1 MEERYGIDQVCSVGT
16 YATLQ
21 VKAALKDLAKNRGVS
36 FQEVRKLSNKLNMEK
51 QSIEN
56 FLKIACSDRSV
67 SLFINTYPEIL
78 DTIELIYGQPKNKS
92 IHACAMMIY
101 PSEKTMFEW
110 APISKQKG
118 MMVSEWEGGEL
129 DAAGFLKED
138 ILGIQQ
144 LDKLSD
150 IISLIKE
157 NFNGKVINLYDIPKD
172 DQKVFGYFQR
182 GWTGDVF
189 HFGAAGLTG
198 YCKQLKPDN
207 ITDLINCIGLYRP
220 GVMESNFHNEYILR
234 KTGERYSEAR
244 VGAEE
249 ILRETQNVMIWQEQT
264 MKMFQKL
271 GGFDL
276 VESDTARRSIGKK
289 DVSKLLAF
297 KERFIEHYMKNYGV
311 DYGYAEET
319 WGEIE
324 HMSSYQFNKCV
335 SGRMVILRGGRAN
348 KYKPTVEEMYKIAHS
363 KEYAEATNHI
373 ALRQVYLSKGY
384 GSGWSLNENG
394 ALVINRIKDI
404 RYQGIR
410 RTYKVTVEGGASIS
424 VTENH
429 KFPTDKGELMLKDMK
444 VGDSIPVNI
453 GYHAEDTMYVFT
465 DKGISNSKYHAQS
478 ESFREKYVLNSQK
491 GAQGFVS
498 KETSTSFTQLQYYKT
513 YLMKDRCE
521 QCDCSDKK
529 LEVHHID
536 GCHGNNDFNNLQ
548 TVCVSCHKKLHYGMG
563 RTKMGRKG
571 LKTEFRRIISIEFD
585 REESVYDI
593 EMEHPYHTFAIDNGI
608 VTCNSHAVCY
618 ALTGYACQWL
628 KVHYPLE
635 YWAVTFS
642 YAKDD
647 DYPIYLSEIG
657 EMGVVSILTPDIN
670 ESIDKIRMDMD
681 KKKFYWPLSSV
692 KQVGEKAIEE
702 ILRER
707 NQSGPY
713 FSLSDFIDRHNFKG
727 SKVNKSVVENLILT
741 GAFDGVEN
749 VTNLTSRLKL
759 IHYYHDIKKI
769 KQTEKS
775 IFMDN
780 PKVNFDWWYTLQQ
793 KILCGFAFFDYKKIY
808 TQYSELFED
817 GISVGFKSVDEVD
830 TLSSISRKEVVVVG
844 GYVYDMAVKQSRKG
858 MYCRLK
864 LEQNYKFIDVL
875 VWTEQYEDFEEIL
888 GECDGKILFVS
899 GNLVWNDRDNSYSL
913 HTSSFTKMALLT

>member
-1 MEERYGIDQVCSVGT
+1 MALCRISKIDTDFSQRDRGAVKQYMEERYGIDQVCSVGT

-21 VKAALKDLAKNRGVS
+21 VKAALKDLAKNKGVS

-172 DQKVFGYFQR
+172 DQKVFEYFQK

-324 HMSSYQFNKCV
+324 HMSSYQFNK
-335 SGRMVILRGGRAN
+335 
-348 KYKPTVEEMYKIAHS
+348 
-363 KEYAEATNHI
+363 
-373 ALRQVYLSKGY
+373 
-384 GSGWSLNENG
+384 
-394 ALVINRIKDI
+394 
-404 RYQGIR
+404 
-410 RTYKVTVEGGASIS
+410 
-424 VTENH
+424 
-429 KFPTDKGELMLKDMK
+429 
-444 VGDSIPVNI
+444 
-453 GYHAEDTMYVFT
+453 
-465 DKGISNSKYHAQS
+465 
-478 ESFREKYVLNSQK
+478 
-491 GAQGFVS
+491 
-498 KETSTSFTQLQYYKT
+498 
-513 YLMKDRCE
+513 
-521 QCDCSDKK
+521 
-529 LEVHHID
+529 
-536 GCHGNNDFNNLQ
+536 
-548 TVCVSCHKKLHYGMG
+548 
-563 RTKMGRKG
+563 
-571 LKTEFRRIISIEFD
+571 
-585 REESVYDI
+585 
-593 EMEHPYHTFAIDNGI
+593 
-608 VTCNSHAVCY
+608 SHAVCY

-830 TLSSISRKEVVVVG
+830 TLSSINRKEVVVVG